1 MWTTAILLSTCV
13 VVTHTSPVDC
23 VYAVSTSTPEIAYS
37 YNLSAFRG
45 LNLVGRDTAQE
56 PSGTFNVS
64 LCGNL
69 TEPCKDSLTGK
80 SNHKCVPLVCSFA
93 SSPSLPPSLSLSLS
107 YNCHSKNNK
116 NKMIGQEQP
125 PGTVYTLFYRE
136 NKEAPGTC
144 WDVLARWEHFVSATA
159 LATTGGDGK
168 NGVLI
173 SFSRSG
179 DAHISCNNVTVEVD
193 ISCDKLA
200 PAEPKKALVTGVQTN
215 CDWAL
220 KVRTAH
226 SSICRP
232 LLKIAIN

>member
-1 MWTTAILLSTCV
+1 
-13 VVTHTSPVDC
+13 
-23 VYAVSTSTPEIAYS
+23 
-37 YNLSAFRG
+37 
-45 LNLVGRDTAQE
+45 
-56 PSGTFNVS
+56 
-64 LCGNL
+64 
-69 TEPCKDSLTGK
+69 
-80 SNHKCVPLVCSFA
+80 
-93 SSPSLPPSLSLSLS
+93 
-107 YNCHSKNNK
+107 
-116 NKMIGQEQP
+116 MIGQEQP

-215 CDWAL
+215 CGPCGL
-220 KVRTAH
+220 SSRRTGCNGERGMSNTTWQQVLWGH
-226 SSICRP
+226 WLNLI
-232 LLKIAIN
+232 

>member
-1 MWTTAILLSTCV
+1 MHSRNVDHCYTTVYMRRGDAHVACRLCV
-13 VVTHTSPVDC
+13 RCKHIHT
-23 VYAVSTSTPEIAYS
+23 
-37 YNLSAFRG
+37 
-45 LNLVGRDTAQE
+45 RDSVQLQSICLQRAKF
-56 PSGTFNVS
+56 FNVS

-232 LLKIAIN
+232 PLKIAIN